1 MSKTPGFIT
10 KRDGRLE
17 SMPDGVKKAM
27 RWLWG
32 ICLFM
37 PALMLLTGLF
47 SYTAALPTWAGILL
61 GILPFG
67 IAITALVWALREGK
81 WGNGAFAGSLVFLNY
96 LGMSLEPYTD
106 TFGEMIMTRGV
117 PIVGILI
124 TLSFL
129 REDLHYNL
137 RSFWYNMA
145 AMRQLQEQMMKMKAA
160 KDAKKA
166 GRPYDPDKVMDAEAM
181 VRELS
186 AKTGHE
192 IPKHMAGG
200 INMKPGFRQERK
212 DGSRRDGGA
221 SRQRRSR

>member
-1 MSKTPGFIT
+1 VSKTPGFVT

-17 SMPDGVKKAM
+17 TLPDGVKKAT

-32 ICLFM
+32 VSLAM
-37 PALMLLTGLF
+37 PVVMLLSGLF
-47 SYTAALPTWAGILL
+47 SHQAALPGWAGILL

-67 IAITALVWALREGK
+67 IVITALVWALREGR
-81 WGNGAFAGSLVFLNY
+81 WGNGAFAGSLVFLNFI
-96 LGMSLEPYTD
+96 GMTLEPYTA

-117 PIVGILI
+117 PIAAIVV

-129 REDLHYNL
+129 QEDLRYNL
-137 RSFWYNMA
+137 RTFWYNVA

-160 KDAKKA
+160 KEAKKS
-166 GRPYDPDKVMDAEAM
+166 GKPFDPNKVMDAEAM

-186 AKTGHE
+186 AKTGQE

-200 INMKPGFRQERK
+200 ISMKPGFRQEKKDTSRK
-212 DGSRRDGGA
+212 GNGA